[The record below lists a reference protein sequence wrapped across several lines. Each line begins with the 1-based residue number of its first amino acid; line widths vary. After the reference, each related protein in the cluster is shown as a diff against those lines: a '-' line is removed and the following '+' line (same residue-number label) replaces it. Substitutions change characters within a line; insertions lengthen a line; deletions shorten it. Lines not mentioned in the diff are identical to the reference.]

1 MRKRGLLII
10 LLNILLLVCITFV
23 LVCNIIII
31 RTTNHVCYS
40 NIDQLSHTQYG
51 ILFGTGRSANPSP
64 YYDARVN
71 ATIALL
77 QAGKVDT
84 IVISGENLYADY
96 NEVDSMARDIR
107 KVIPTALIY
116 LDYEGVDTYHTLNN
130 FAKQFSNDKDIILI
144 SQHFHNQ
151 RSVYY
156 AQHMFSGKVLAF
168 DAADTNKFFWRV
180 RNVVREWGA
189 RTKTIVYQQSNS

>member
-1 MRKRGLLII
+1 MRKHRLLII
-10 LLNILLLVCITFV
+10 LLNVILLGCIIFV
-23 LVCNIIII
+23 VACNLIIVH
-31 RTTNHVCYS
+31 TTDNVCYS
-40 NIDQLSHTQYG
+40 SIDNIPHSQYG
-51 ILFGTGRSANPSP
+51 ILFGTGRSANSSP

-107 KVIPTALIY
+107 NVIPTAPIY

-130 FAKQFSNDKDIILI
+130 FAQQFGNDKDIVLI
-144 SQHFHNQ
+144 SQYFHNQ

-156 AQHMFSGKVLAF
+156 AQQMFNGKVLVFNAV
-168 DAADTNKFFWRV
+168 DTNKFFWYV
-180 RNVVREWGA
+180 RNVIREWGA
-189 RTKTIVYQQSNS
+189 RTKAVVYQQFNS